1 MIKKVES
8 DKEYRD
14 VLSIRMTVFVDEQN
28 VPKEEEIDEFEQT
41 ATHFIAYDDNGKAL
55 ATARYR
61 IVDSIVK
68 VERVAVLKE
77 ARGLGLGRQLMLF
90 LEKNALNQGYTHFK
104 LGAQTHAIPF
114 YETLGY
120 AAYGNQFLDGGIPHY
135 FMKKQVKS

>member
-8 DKEYRD
+8 EKEYQD

-28 VPKEEEIDEFEQT
+28 VPKEEEIDEFEHIS
-41 ATHFIAYDDNGKAL
+41 THFIAYDDNGMAL

-68 VERVAVLKE
+68 VERVAVLKD
-77 ARGLGLGRQLMLF
+77 ARGLGVGKQLMLF
-90 LEKNALNQGYTHFK
+90 LENDALQQGYTQFK

-114 YETLGY
+114 YEALGY
-120 AAYGNQFLDGGIPHY
+120 TAYGDQFLDAGIPHY
-135 FMKKQVKS
+135 FMKKQVRL

>member
-41 ATHFIAYDDNGKAL
+41 ATHFIAYDGNGKAL

-120 AAYGNQFLDGGIPHY
+120 AAYGDQFLDGGIPHY